1 MLFSSGFFDLNLRFA
16 RKVAEVSGIP
26 FEGALLEYTHCY
38 VRLANLRDFTPDNPV
53 WQAYLAG
60 LRDAADPLQWTY
72 AFYLEQDAHAPSRLR
87 GPQFGCFSYSRLP
100 DGRIRLHFHN
110 AEPGDEHPLGADRQ
124 EQRRAEL
131 AALFAHVREHAPDA
145 TGVVGGSWLYNV
157 EAYRRLFPP
166 AFLASARP
174 GEGDFQFMTLWGQF
188 LDRHGGVRP
197 GPAAQFLER
206 VAHAESLTA
215 AAASFPLRVLY
226 LEAKV
231 EVFQPCC

>member
-1 MLFSSGFFDLNLRFA
+1 MRLSSGFFDLNLRFA

-26 FEGALLEYTHCY
+26 LEGALLGYTHCY
-38 VRLANLRDFTPDNPV
+38 VRFTNLRDFAMDNPV

-60 LRDAADPLQWTY
+60 LRDAADPLEWTY
-72 AFYLEQDAHAPSRLR
+72 AFYLEQDARAPSRLR

-100 DGRIRLHFHN
+100 DGQVRLHFHN
-110 AEPGDEHPLGADRQ
+110 AEPGDEHPLGDSRLA
-124 EQRRAEL
+124 QRREEL
-131 AALFAHVREHAPDA
+131 AALVAHVREHAPDA
-145 TGVVGGSWLYNV
+145 TRVAGGSWLYNL

-188 LDRHGGVRP
+188 LDRRGGVRP

-206 VAHAESLTA
+206 LEQAKTLAEA
-215 AAASFPLRVLY
+215 RASSPLRVLY
-226 LEAKV
+226 LEAGL
-231 EVFQPCC
+231 EVFVP